1 MIPRRLNLG
10 GLSNIEIIS
19 VTLNGDPSAV
29 HTALLKLYFDNG
41 QVMDWEVSFDPDGIM
56 YESLLE
62 TIKGVQREISRKL
75 GELD

>member
-29 HTALLKLYFDNG
+29 HSALLKLYFDNG
-41 QVMDWEVSFDPDGIM
+41 QVMDWNVSFEPDGIM

-62 TIKGVQREISRKL
+62 TLNGILREISKR
-75 GELD
+75 